1 MPQEIVVPVITVR
14 ESETEQAKTR
24 PVNISLLGNADKVV
38 TNTQRFEFIQT
49 DAVSERV
56 LARSVVVS
64 LRDGDTL
71 ISDEQSVTF
80 DSASQ
85 LLDERKRSLFLT
97 VRAGSHDSSKRYDL
111 VVRDAVTKVEVLRQ
125 PIKIDLAF
133 GNDF

>member
-1 MPQEIVVPVITVR
+1 
-14 ESETEQAKTR
+14 
-24 PVNISLLGNADKVV
+24 
-38 TNTQRFEFIQT
+38 
-49 DAVSERV
+49 V